1 MFQVGEKSVIEKD
14 MMSNSTQERENADN
28 DAMDRISG
36 AMTRNRLMTRRRILG
51 RLAIARVAPAL
62 EITHLDVL
70 DVVSRVEPPAKATIG
85 AVAEGMR
92 IDPSRA
98 SRIVAELVAQN
109 VLERRV
115 CQSDARRSILVIT
128 AKGGKL
134 LDEIHAVKRGLIE
147 SVTESWSAEEL
158 DSFSRLY
165 ERFVCGIEDFI
176 SEHAGEDERHAV
188 DAPRVR
194 SAG

>member
-1 MFQVGEKSVIEKD
+1 MTKTMPAASEAE
-14 MMSNSTQERENADN
+14 EE
-28 DAMDRISG
+28 AMERISG
-36 AMTRNRLMTRRRILG
+36 AMTRNRLMTRRRIIG

-70 DVVSRVEPPAKATIG
+70 DVVSRVEAPAKATIG

-92 IDPSRA
+92 IAPSRA

-128 AKGGKL
+128 PKGRKL
-134 LDEIHAVKRGLIE
+134 LEEIHAVKRGLIE
-147 SVTESWSAEEL
+147 SVTESWPAE
-158 DSFSRLY
+158 DIDAFSRLY
-165 ERFVCGIEDFI
+165 DRFVAGVEDYVR
-176 SEHAGEDERHAV
+176 EHAGEDERHAV
-188 DAPRVR
+188 EAPGVR
-194 SAG
+194 SVG

>member
-1 MFQVGEKSVIEKD
+1 
-14 MMSNSTQERENADN
+14 MMTKKTPARENPENA
-28 DAMDRISG
+28 AIERISG

-70 DVVSRVEPPAKATIG
+70 DVVARVEAPDKATIG

-98 SRIVAELVAQN
+98 SRIVAELVAQD

-128 AKGGKL
+128 KKGGKL
-134 LDEIHAVKRGLIE
+134 REEIRAFKWAMLE
-147 SVTESWSAEEL
+147 SVTEDWTPEEREM
-158 DSFSRLY
+158 FSRLY
-165 ERFVCGIEDFI
+165 ERFVCGIEDYTRA
-176 SEHAGEDERHAV
+176 HAGMEPPAEGEQ
-188 DAPRVR
+188 PVR